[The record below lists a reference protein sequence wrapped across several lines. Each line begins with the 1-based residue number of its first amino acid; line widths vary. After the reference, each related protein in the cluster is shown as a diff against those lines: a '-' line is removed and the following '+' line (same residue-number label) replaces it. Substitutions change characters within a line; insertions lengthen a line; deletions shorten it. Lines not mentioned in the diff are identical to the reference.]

1 MKKLVRCLLLLVL
14 FLFSHGFL
22 RVCSP
27 FSSRFQRSEL
37 DAGAASGVVNLS
49 PQTILKGKRAWSSGI
64 CLVSCTSKR
73 PRSLPPAGF
82 QPADPPDRLRLRH
95 LHAGVPSTRLLCRHF
110 AFPSAVPPRRVPRP
124 LALHPCPR
132 PPPFLPAFLLSYVP
146 PLPLFPTVL
155 CPMLMSLAS
164 SIRWN
169 SRGFLFVFLQS
180 FLSAPSFVS
189 SLS

>member
-1 MKKLVRCLLLLVL
+1 MKKLVRCPLQLAS
-14 FLFSHGFL
+14 FLFSPGFL
-22 RVCSP
+22 RVCSL

-49 PQTILKGKRAWSSGI
+49 LQTILKGKRAWSSGI

-110 AFPSAVPPRRVPRP
+110 AFRPQFRPAASLARLLFTLFPLPSRSFLQFFCLPF
-124 LALHPCPR
+124 LLYLS
-132 PPPFLPAFLLSYVP
+132 PPPFCVQCSGRWPA
-146 PLPLFPTVL
+146 LFGGTPIPSVR
-155 CPMLMSLAS
+155 S
-164 SIRWN
+164 
-169 SRGFLFVFLQS
+169 
-180 FLSAPSFVS
+180 SAPPRPSPACS
-189 SLS
+189 SP